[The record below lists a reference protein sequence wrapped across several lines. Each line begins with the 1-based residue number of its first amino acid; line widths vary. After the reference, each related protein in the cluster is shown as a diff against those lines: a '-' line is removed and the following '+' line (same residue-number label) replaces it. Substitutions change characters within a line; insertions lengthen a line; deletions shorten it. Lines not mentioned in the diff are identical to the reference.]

1 MTVNIIE
8 NSYGQN
14 YLKMDE
20 DAKISVL
27 DVLQTFNEL
36 DKNGVRIVYNGKT
49 KTYEPK
55 NMWLV
60 NTSSLTD

>member
-1 MTVNIIE
+1 
-8 NSYGQN
+8 
-14 YLKMDE
+14 MDE

-60 NTSSLTD
+60 NTSSVTD

>member
-1 MTVNIIE
+1 
-8 NSYGQN
+8 
-14 YLKMDE
+14 MDE

-36 DKNGVRIVYNGKT
+36 DKNGVRIVYNSKT